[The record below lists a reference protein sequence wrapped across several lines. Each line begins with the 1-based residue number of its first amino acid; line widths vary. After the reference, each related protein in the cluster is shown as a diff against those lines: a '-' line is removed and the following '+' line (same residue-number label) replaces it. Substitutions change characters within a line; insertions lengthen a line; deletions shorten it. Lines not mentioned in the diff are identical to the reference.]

1 MMPTIHPT
9 AIVHPSARIAD
20 SVRIGPYC
28 VIEAKVTIGRGTVLH
43 NHVIIQSLTTL
54 GEDNQIYPFAVL
66 GADPQDRKF
75 RASRSTVSLATA
87 TLSASMSPSTE
98 APATETV

>member
-28 VIEAKVTIGRGTVLH
+28 VIEAKVT
-43 NHVIIQSLTTL
+43 
-54 GEDNQIYPFAVL
+54 
-66 GADPQDRKF
+66 
-75 RASRSTVSLATA
+75 
-87 TLSASMSPSTE
+87 
-98 APATETV
+98 